1 MLSRDER
8 IFTKKAQ
15 DAKFKYLVFI
25 ECPRVPVE
33 RISNI
38 DMSIIGNYGN
48 KREWRNPI
56 GAVRLLRDAS
66 ARVTDLWVNTNSC
79 ICHM

>member
-1 MLSRDER
+1 MKR
-8 IFTKKAQ
+8 ICNDNAQ
-15 DAKFKYLVFI
+15 DAKTKYSVFI
-25 ECPRVPVE
+25 ECPYVPVE

-38 DMSIIGNYGN
+38 DISIIGNYGN
-48 KREWRNPI
+48 KRGWRNPI